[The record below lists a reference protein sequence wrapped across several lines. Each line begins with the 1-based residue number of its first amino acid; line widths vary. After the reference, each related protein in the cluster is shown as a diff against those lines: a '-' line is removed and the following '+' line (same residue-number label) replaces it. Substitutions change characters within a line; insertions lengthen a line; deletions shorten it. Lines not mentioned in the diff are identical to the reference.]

1 MLSIK
6 YSDAANE
13 RLGRDVFAM
22 LPTDISR
29 HFRESAV
36 FNLVAN
42 VDMSTVEMVFLPML
56 LHGNHWGLLVFN
68 VRDCA
73 VEYNESFHY
82 PVNSFVQELSGK
94 TLKVIFE
101 TTGLQRFQQTNWK
114 KSTKVQSTDA
124 RSTQWLR
131 KLWSG
136 SGVLRERPL

>member
-1 MLSIK
+1 MLTIK
-6 YSDAANE
+6 YCDAANE

-42 VDMSTVEMVFLPML
+42 VDMSTVKMIFLPML
-56 LHGNHWGLLVFN
+56 VHGNHWGLLVFN

-73 VEYNESFHY
+73 VEYDD
-82 PVNSFVQELSGK
+82 SFVQELSGE
-94 TLKVIFE
+94 TSKVIFE
-101 TTGLQRFQQTNWK
+101 NWASTLPANK
-114 KSTKVQSTDA
+114 LEHSTKVQSTDA

-131 KLWSG
+131 KLRSG